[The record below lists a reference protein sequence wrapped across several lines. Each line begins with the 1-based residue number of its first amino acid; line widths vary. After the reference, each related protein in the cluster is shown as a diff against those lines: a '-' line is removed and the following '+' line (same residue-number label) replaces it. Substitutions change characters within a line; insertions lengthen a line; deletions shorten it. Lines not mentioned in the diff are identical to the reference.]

1 MRIIKHPYIL
11 WIRNHLTETTQNS
24 KKKKKHE
31 MQLKRRMNRQ
41 NNERQTDGQIYRTD
55 GQTEEITSTQESY
68 I

>member
-1 MRIIKHPYIL
+1 
-11 WIRNHLTETTQNS
+11 
-24 KKKKKHE
+24 

-68 I
+68 V